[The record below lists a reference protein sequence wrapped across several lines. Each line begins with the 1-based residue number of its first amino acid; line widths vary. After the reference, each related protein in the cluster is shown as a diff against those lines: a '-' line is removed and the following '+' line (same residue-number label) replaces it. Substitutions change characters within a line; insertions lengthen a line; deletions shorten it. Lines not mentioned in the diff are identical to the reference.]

1 MAVRHPPAPGW
12 TLFEILVVLA
22 ILGIVASTLFLH
34 PAAFQQGVK
43 LDLAASEAAS
53 ALRFARSEAIR
64 KRSVHGV
71 RLGTSGDRI
80 RVYDLDTSGGPF
92 VEQFT
97 VYHPVDKKLY
107 DVTLSSG
114 MASGTSI
121 SLSDFRFVGDAGVY
135 ESMAFDAKGFPVSP
149 IDLAA
154 LSQGSVELSSAAG
167 TRTLSV
173 VPGTGRV
180 TVQ

>member
-1 MAVRHPPAPGW
+1 MAVRHSPGW
-12 TLFEILVVLA
+12 TLFELLVVLA
-22 ILGIVASTLFLH
+22 ILAVVVSTLFVH

-64 KRSVHGV
+64 TESVHGV
-71 RLGTSGDRI
+71 RLSASGDRI
-80 RVYDLDTSGGPF
+80 RVYELDISGGPF
-92 VEQFT
+92 VEDFT

-107 DVTLSSG
+107 DVTLSDG
-114 MASGTSI
+114 MASGTGI
-121 SLSDFRFVGDAGVY
+121 SLSDFRFLGDAGVY

-149 IDLAA
+149 VDLAG
-154 LSQGSVELSSAAG
+154 LTQGSVDLTSSSG
-167 TRTLSV
+167 TRTITI